1 MTIPRRLKAVIKRNN
16 GRYHPI
22 ANELGINVFW
32 VYNYIAKGREPR
44 NPDIRKRLFLP
55 PLRKPRAAN
64 GQKQELPHHIQWWR
78 SLDKE
83 TRSDIVRRA
92 WTQLNSLHPPEKP

>member
-32 VYNYIAKGREPR
+32 VYNYIAKGREHATRTFANSYSCLRFASHAPLMDR
-44 NPDIRKRLFLP
+44 NRNCLITSNGGDHWT
-55 PLRKPRAAN
+55 RKPD
-64 GQKQELPHHIQWWR
+64 LI
-78 SLDKE
+78 S
-83 TRSDIVRRA
+83 
-92 WTQLNSLHPPEKP
+92 